1 MNATSVSWTLA
12 LFFGSAIAFGA
23 IRKLTEGQ
31 GALVTLAA
39 QLVALALIVAAE
51 SPHHED
57 DPDDD
62 EREDHQLR
70 RQGHERALAL
80 GELPDRAE
88 GNRGAEEQRQGP

>member
-1 MNATSVSWTLA
+1 VCGL
-12 LFFGSAIAFGA
+12 G
-23 IRKLTEGQ
+23 
-31 GALVTLAA
+31 
-39 QLVALALIVAAE
+39 LVAPVAVAVAIVAAE

-88 GNRGAEEQRQGP
+88 GDR